1 MLTRE
6 TLAVLREKN
15 NIFFELKEILMV
27 RNERLIY
34 EPEWKNKT

>member
-34 EPEWKNKT
+34 EPE